1 MAFQSLHTFGV
12 QVVVHPVFMQVQV
25 VGTVKFN
32 LWPNLAIYSLL
43 Q

>member
-12 QVVVHPVFMQVQV
+12 QAVGHLVFMQVQAV
-25 VGTVKFN
+25 DTVKFN